1 MTPPDR
7 HEAWTLPGSPLMA
20 GRPAGERQ
28 PIKLIIQIPC
38 HDEEATLAATMAA
51 LPRQLEGVQSVEL
64 LVIDDGS
71 RDRTAEVAWANGA
84 HHVVRHNQNLGLASA
99 FMSGLRAATELGA
112 DIIVNTDADNQY
124 RAEDLPALL
133 QPILDGK
140 ADIVVGARP
149 IESIRHF
156 SATKRWLQGVGSRVV
171 RALSRTNVQDA
182 TCGFR
187 AMTRDAALRLNV
199 FTHYTYT
206 LETIIQAGLSNLR
219 VVNVPIGVNP
229 PTRPSRLIS
238 STTDY
243 LWRSLRTLFS
253 VYLIYRPIRLFSAL
267 SLLFLTPGL
276 ALAARY
282 LYFFSIGEGKGHVQS
297 VIVGGALVVC
307 GIFMLAIATVTHLL
321 AINRRLLE
329 ELRYLHRRSSTGK
342 P

>member
-1 MTPPDR
+1 MTPSDK
-7 HEAWTLPGSPLMA
+7 HETRTRQGPSSMA
-20 GRPAGERQ
+20 NPPAGERR
-28 PIKLIIQIPC
+28 PLKLIIQIPC
-38 HDEEATLAATMAA
+38 HDEEATLATTLAA
-51 LPRQLEGVQSVEL
+51 LPRHLEGVQSVEL

-71 RDRTAEVAWANGA
+71 SDRTAEVARASGV

-99 FMSGLRAATELGA
+99 FMSGLRASTELGA

-171 RALSRTNVQDA
+171 RALSGTDVRDA
-182 TCGFR
+182 PSGFR

-199 FTHYTYT
+199 FTRYTYT

-219 VVNVPIGVNP
+219 VVNVPIGVHP

-243 LWRSLRTLFS
+243 LWRSLRTLLS

-267 SLLFLTPGL
+267 SLVFLTPGL

-282 LYFFSIGEGKGHVQS
+282 LYFFFIGEGKGHVQS
-297 VIVGGALVVC
+297 VIVGGVLVVC
-307 GIFMLAIATVTHLL
+307 GIFMLAIATLAHLL
-321 AINRRLLE
+321 AINRQLLE
-329 ELRYLHRRSSTGK
+329 ELRYLQRRSSTGK

>member
-1 MTPPDR
+1 MKPSNR
-7 HEAWTLPGSPLMA
+7 HEAPTPSGPPSPADPPGAERRPL
-20 GRPAGERQ
+20 
-28 PIKLIIQIPC
+28 KLIIQIPC
-38 HDEEATLAATMAA
+38 HDEEATLATTLAA
-51 LPRQLEGVQSVEL
+51 LPRHLEGVGSVEL

-71 RDRTAEVAWANGA
+71 SDRTAEVARANGA
-84 HHVVRHNQNLGLASA
+84 HHVVRHNQKLGLASA
-99 FMSGLRAATELGA
+99 FMSGLRASTELGA

-171 RALSRTNVQDA
+171 RALSGTDVQDA
-182 TCGFR
+182 PSGFR

-199 FTHYTYT
+199 FTRYTYT

-219 VVNVPIGVNP
+219 VVNVPIGVHP

-243 LWRSLRTLFS
+243 LWRSLRTLLS

-267 SLLFLTPGL
+267 SLVFLMPGL

-282 LYFFSIGEGKGHVQS
+282 LYFFFIGEGKGHVQS
-297 VIVGGALVVC
+297 VIVGGVLVVC
-307 GIFMLAIATVTHLL
+307 GIFMLAIASVAHLL
-321 AINRRLLE
+321 AINRQLLE
-329 ELRYLHRRSSTGK
+329 ELRYLQRRSSAGK

>member
-1 MTPPDR
+1 MTPNNR
-7 HEAWTLPGSPLMA
+7 HETRPL
-20 GRPAGERQ
+20 
-28 PIKLIIQIPC
+28 KLIIQIPC
-38 HDEEATLAATMAA
+38 RDEEATLAETMAA
-51 LPRQLEGVQSVEL
+51 LPRHLEGVQSVEL

-71 RDRTAEVAWANGA
+71 SDRTAEVARAGGA

-124 RAEDLPALL
+124 RAADLPRLL
-133 QPILDGK
+133 QPILDGN

-156 SATKRWLQGVGSRVV
+156 SVTKRWLQRVGSRVV
-171 RALSRTNVQDA
+171 RALSRTDVEDA
-182 TCGFR
+182 PSGFR

-199 FTHYTYT
+199 FTQYTYT

-219 VVNVPIGVNP
+219 VVNVPIGVHP

-253 VYLIYRPIRLFSAL
+253 VYLIYRPIRLFGVL

-282 LYFFSIGEGKGHVQS
+282 LYFFFIGEGKGHVQS
-297 VIVGGALVVC
+297 VIVGGVLVVC
-307 GIFMLAIATVTHLL
+307 GIFMLAIATVAHLL

-329 ELRYLHRRSSTGK
+329 ELRYLQRRG
-342 P
+342 PAGEP